1 MPQIPQFLRWH
12 RACSG
17 QAVFE
22 TSLPSTYDEP
32 TVMWTM
38 SRPDG
43 RHVQAIVN
51 PAGRGASVF
60 WLLNGVALGVRHFD
74 DWTAAIEC
82 SDRLKTQYRCA
93 GWSAVD
99 HAWPGPP
106 RDTPA

>member
-1 MPQIPQFLRWH
+1 MSQ
-12 RACSG
+12 
-17 QAVFE
+17 

-43 RHVQAIVN
+43 RHVQGVVN
-51 PAGRGASVF
+51 PAGRGASVV

-74 DWTAAIEC
+74 DWTSAIEC
-82 SDRLKTQYRCA
+82 SDRLKTQYRSV
-93 GWSAVD
+93 GWRGVE

-106 RDTPA
+106 GDPHA

>member
-1 MPQIPQFLRWH
+1 M
-12 RACSG
+12 S
-17 QAVFE
+17 E

-32 TVMWTM
+32 TVMWTL

-82 SDRLKTQYRCA
+82 SDRLKTQYRSV
-93 GWSAVD
+93 GWRAVEP
-99 HAWPGPP
+99 ARPGPP
-106 RDTPA
+106 HDTLA

>member
-1 MPQIPQFLRWH
+1 V
-12 RACSG
+12 S
-17 QAVFE
+17 E
-22 TSLPSTYDEP
+22 SSLPSTYDEP

-43 RHVQAIVN
+43 RRVQAVVN
-51 PAGRGASVF
+51 PSGRGASVV

-82 SDRLKTQYRCA
+82 SDRLKTQYRAA
-93 GWSAVD
+93 GWRAVEQ
-99 HAWPGPP
+99 AWPAPP